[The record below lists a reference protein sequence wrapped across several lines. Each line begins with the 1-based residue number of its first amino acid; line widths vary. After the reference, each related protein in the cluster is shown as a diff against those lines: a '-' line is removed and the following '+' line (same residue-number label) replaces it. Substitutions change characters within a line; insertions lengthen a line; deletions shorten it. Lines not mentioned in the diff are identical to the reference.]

1 MQIPYGVWLTVATA
15 TVKVWVAAVKRRQ
28 GATWARSLPHFV
40 SKKIVFATVC
50 LFLLP
55 SNVSRTFAAYTR
67 AYRGIQVTF
76 YQITCRLRKLTGKD
90 FLSIGRPRRHGPW
103 WDQPVSVAGKV
114 LYMRLGLL
122 NLQGNTY
129 CTQHCV

>member
-1 MQIPYGVWLTVATA
+1 MQIPYGVWLTVATE
-15 TVKVWVAAVKRRQ
+15 TVKVWVVAVKRRQ
-28 GATWARSLPHFV
+28 EATCVGRLLILL

-90 FLSIGRPRRHGPW
+90 FHSIGRRRRHGAW
-103 WDQPVSVAGKV
+103 WDQPVSVVDKV

-122 NLQGNTY
+122 NLQGNMY
-129 CTQHCV
+129 CTQPCV